1 MSVQQDDCLSLNN
14 ELKSI
19 NSTCG
24 KLQQDLNT
32 HLNDSSSRVPI
43 RGSSSSSIKITNT
56 NVNTTNSNTN
66 FMFPNLSDIMSSSS
80 SIEDIKGFPVYLLIF
95 IIIIVNIFIA
105 IILAPVISIGVL
117 IIIYLILG
125 LAMLLLYIL
134 STSK

>member
-43 RGSSSSSIKITNT
+43 RGSSSSIKITNT
-56 NVNTTNSNTN
+56 NVNTANSNTN

-95 IIIIVNIFIA
+95 ITIIVNIFIA

-125 LAMLLLYIL
+125 LAMLLLYLL

>member
-1 MSVQQDDCLSLNN
+1 MSVQQGDCLSLNN

-43 RGSSSSSIKITNT
+43 RGSSSSIKITNT
-56 NVNTTNSNTN
+56 NVNTANSNTN

-95 IIIIVNIFIA
+95 ITIIVNIFIA

-125 LAMLLLYIL
+125 LAMLLLYLL

>member
-43 RGSSSSSIKITNT
+43 RGSSSSIKITNT

-95 IIIIVNIFIA
+95 ITIIVNIFIA

-125 LAMLLLYIL
+125 IAMLLLYIL

>member
-43 RGSSSSSIKITNT
+43 RGSSSSIKITNT

-95 IIIIVNIFIA
+95 ITIIVNIFIA

-125 LAMLLLYIL
+125 LAMLLLYLL